1 MSTFGILPLQTVQR
15 VALATRHQVNIFICT
30 FNESNSEFRDCFV
43 VLVVFFRPR
52 TVWGVSRSL
61 GHPLGRFSR
70 LGRMAPPPPKTYPRW
85 IAGHTH
91 SVPRGINRSR
101 LARTEPPELLKST
114 DSEKSFLSR
123 RVVRAGLAFDRHGIC
138 YPSTSAMVVKNEDGG
153 DPMVRGVSLDP
164 GYVERQTTAQSA
176 PRASGPGKRTTPTVG
191 ACLRPVSIVSTCWLR
206 SAPDSAPNSAPN
218 SAHIS
223 SRGSPVVNVSNH
235 WRRRLSRRMREQGR
249 RKRRE
254 DFRSRSGM
262 R

>member
-1 MSTFGILPLQTVQR
+1 MNQIASSEIASLFWLC
-15 VALATRHQVNIFICT
+15 IFV
-30 FNESNSEFRDCFV
+30 RG
-43 VLVVFFRPR
+43 PY
-52 TVWGVSRSL
+52 GVYLSLSL
-61 GHPLGRFSR
+61 GHPLGRCSR

-138 YPSTSAMVVKNEDGG
+138 YQSASAMVVKNEDGG

-206 SAPDSAPNSAPN
+206 SAPDSAPNFAPN
-218 SAHIS
+218 SAPMS